1 MFKHYPLTQHT
12 SPFRHH
18 PKLSTEKTHVYI
30 KHEEQYGM
38 PFCDSGTAARKV
50 SFLLPQIAEA
60 NVTDVV
66 ITDRYGSPFMLHLAT
81 QLTLVGID
89 VHCFMVTQYQDEYR
103 WFMSAL
109 QIAGANVYGNI
120 AFEQADE
127 MVGVLAK
134 QGRRIYVANASGT
147 NSPAYMGG
155 FSLFDELLVDCFDHQ
170 INEAN
175 VFVGINSGVTLAG
188 MLLARTLYQNEGPS
202 LEKRRLATLNI
213 VGVPEYGE
221 AKTRA
226 ADVLQ
231 HYASL
236 LDLAEK
242 HGGFSYLPDRAEP
255 VTFATASSPLS
266 REVLGNNEYSFAKEF
281 YKASGVLLDPV
292 YGLHTAAAL
301 VDCLG
306 DAEVPSIFVNP
317 MWQQYPYYK
326 YDTLL
331 AANA

>member
-1 MFKHYPLTQHT
+1 MFKRYPLIDSP

-18 PKLSTEKTHVYI
+18 PKLSVSAPVYI

-50 SFLLPQIAEA
+50 EFLLPQIAEA
-60 NVTDVV
+60 KVTDVV

-81 QLTLVGID
+81 QLTLVGIE
-89 VHCFMVTQYQDEYR
+89 VHCFMVTPYQDEYR

-109 QIAGANVYGNI
+109 QVAGANAYGHVP
-120 AFEQADE
+120 FEQADE

-134 QGRRIYVANASGT
+134 QGRCIYIANAAGSS
-147 NSPAYMGG
+147 SPASMGG
-155 FSLFDELLVDCFDHQ
+155 FSLFDELLVDCFNHQ

-175 VFVGINSGVTLAG
+175 VFVGLNSGVTLAG
-188 MLLARTLYQNEGPS
+188 MMLAKAIYQLEGPS
-202 LEKRRLATLNI
+202 LERRRAANI
-213 VGVPEYGE
+213 ALIGVPEYGSAE
-221 AKTRA
+221 SGAERA
-226 ADVLQ
+226 LQ
-231 HYASL
+231 QYASL
-236 LDLAEK
+236 LSLAEA
-242 HGGFSYLPDRAEP
+242 HGGFDQLPARDLPIE
-255 VTFATASSPLS
+255 FATALSPLS
-266 REVLGNNEYSFAKEF
+266 REVLSENEYSFAKEF
-281 YKASGVLLDPV
+281 YKNSGVLLDPV
-292 YGLHTAAAL
+292 YGMHTAAAM

-306 DAEVPSIFVNP
+306 DTETPSIFINP